1 MDSAGGKCVVFQLRR
16 AQSQAARNP
25 FVRQVADRERSSKSL
40 EKSHKITYR
49 TSTTGQGKTAP
60 EETCRSTESA
70 SEVHMSERHGNPD
83 REPPARSARDNL
95 EQVGLILQRLDL
107 VKAETA
113 LLRTETR
120 EILARLAA

>member
-1 MDSAGGKCVVFQLRR
+1 
-16 AQSQAARNP
+16 
-25 FVRQVADRERSSKSL
+25 
-40 EKSHKITYR
+40 
-49 TSTTGQGKTAP
+49 
-60 EETCRSTESA
+60 
-70 SEVHMSERHGNPD
+70 MSERHGNPD